1 MQTLRA
7 AAEGVLR
14 AREAVERT
22 PATYEGAL
30 AQLRAGELTL
40 IDTLTTEEELLG
52 DQTELLRQ
60 QQVYLSTLA
69 RLRFEAGQL
78 VTLLGPGR
86 RGRVAP
92 VPADRLRRTLTR
104 RAGGRGRATG
114 RVVVGRRCSE
124 SSFRV
129 VHPGGCGHV

>member
-1 MQTLRA
+1 MVGTLRA

-22 PATYEGAL
+22 QATFDGAL
-30 AQLRAGELTL
+30 ASCAPARLTL

-78 VTLLGPGR
+78 VSFSGLGDAAESLR
-86 RGRVAP
+86 F
-92 VPADRLRRTLTR
+92 VPTEF
-104 RAGGRGRATG
+104 
-114 RVVVGRRCSE
+114 VVR
-124 SSFRV
+124 
-129 VHPGGCGHV
+129 